1 MLILELEFLTGAW
14 SLRLLSTH
22 LSKRPLTLRK
32 SSQMWAILGNVTKK
46 IRSIVKLWYWINFLC
61 FFLFSTKK
69 SNEDVIG
76 ATDIEDLLS
85 GQCYKGVNGQIANK
99 NCQVLETRAYACKAP
114 IDASNYIGVAFDIT
128 KGYGQAGFRG
138 AIVKVSYLEFLFM
151 FFVCVFYFSNNF
163 QTAVVSRRSNIQKH
177 LRRSRWDA
185 YSRRLRDANGT
196 KNL

>member
-1 MLILELEFLTGAW
+1 M
-14 SLRLLSTH
+14 
-22 LSKRPLTLRK
+22 
-32 SSQMWAILGNVTKK
+32 
-46 IRSIVKLWYWINFLC
+46 
-61 FFLFSTKK
+61 FFFFNNK